1 MFRRWLRFDEPISAV
16 RCAGMLRCARIA
28 CGVRAACCAVA
39 CLVAGCQG
47 NLAARHGGPLSDS
60 QLGERL
66 AALLA
71 EGPPMYGSPTAE
83 AAAPPAG
90 QGSLGGSVR
99 GLFGGETTGPSNDRD
114 WVAEHEQLAYARLSG
129 DQLQVENV
137 RHAEFFSYRDCLVD
151 YDNRTYDL
159 SKLRTV
165 DFVMIPFNE
174 SPALAHTMLSF
185 GFDDG
190 EYLGVSVEVRLE
202 KGESYSPTLGLFG
215 QFELIYVV
223 ADERDLIRVRTEYR
237 DVDVL
242 VYRTTATPGQ
252 ARRLL
257 VDVMRRVNQLHD
269 APEYYD
275 TLSNNC
281 TTNIVRH
288 INTLAPGSIPSDY
301 RILLPGFADQ
311 LAYDLGLIDNRRPFA
326 EVRKRARIND
336 LALRYKNDPQFSQ
349 RIRGE
354 RAWR

>member
-1 MFRRWLRFDEPISAV
+1 M
-16 RCAGMLRCARIA
+16 
-28 CGVRAACCAVA
+28 
-39 CLVAGCQG
+39 AGCHG
-47 NLAARHGGPLSDS
+47 NLAGRHGGGPLGGNVLSDNVI
-60 QLGERL
+60 GERL
-66 AALLA
+66 AQLLE
-71 EGPPMYGSPTAE
+71 EGPQLSGGPTADATAE
-83 AAAPPAG
+83 SPAASS
-90 QGSLGGSVR
+90 QRGSVR
-99 GLFGGETTGPSNDRD
+99 SLFGGGSPVPSNDHD
-114 WVAEHEQLAYARLSG
+114 WVAEHQKLAYARLQG
-129 DQLQVENV
+129 NQLQIENV
-137 RHAEFFSYRDCLVD
+137 RHAEFFSYRDCLVE

-159 SKLRTV
+159 SQLRTV
-165 DFVMIPFNE
+165 DFVMVPFNE

-185 GFDDG
+185 GFADG

-215 QFELIYVV
+215 QFELIYVI

-242 VYRTTATPGQ
+242 VYRTNATPEQ

-257 VDVMRRVNQLHD
+257 VDVMRRVNKLHD
-269 APEYYD
+269 EPEFYD

-311 LAYDLGLIDNRRPFA
+311 LAYDLGLIDRSRPFA

-336 LALRYKNDPQFSQ
+336 LALRYKDDPQVSQ

-354 RAWR
+354 RVLR

>member
-1 MFRRWLRFDEPISAV
+1 MFRRWLSYVLPTF
-16 RCAGMLRCARIA
+16 ARLWA
-28 CGVRAACCAVA
+28 TAACCAVA
-39 CLVAGCQG
+39 CLVAGCHG
-47 NLAARHGGPLSDS
+47 NLAGRHGGGPLGGNVLSDNVI
-60 QLGERL
+60 GERL
-66 AALLA
+66 AQLLE
-71 EGPPMYGSPTAE
+71 EGPQLPGGPTADATAGSP
-83 AAAPPAG
+83 AASS
-90 QGSLGGSVR
+90 QRGSVR
-99 GLFGGETTGPSNDRD
+99 SLFGGGSPVPSNDHD
-114 WVAEHEQLAYARLSG
+114 WVAEHQKLAYARLQG
-129 DQLQVENV
+129 NQLQIENV
-137 RHAEFFSYRDCLVD
+137 RHAEFFSYRDCLVE

-159 SKLRTV
+159 SQLRTV
-165 DFVMIPFNE
+165 DFVMVPFNE

-185 GFDDG
+185 GFADG

-215 QFELIYVV
+215 QFELIYVI

-242 VYRTTATPGQ
+242 VYRTNATPEQ

-257 VDVMRRVNQLHD
+257 VDVMRRVNKLHD
-269 APEYYD
+269 EPEFYD

-311 LAYDLGLIDNRRPFA
+311 LAYDLGLIDRSRPFA

-336 LALRYKNDPQFSQ
+336 LALRYKDDPQFSQ

-354 RAWR
+354 RVLR